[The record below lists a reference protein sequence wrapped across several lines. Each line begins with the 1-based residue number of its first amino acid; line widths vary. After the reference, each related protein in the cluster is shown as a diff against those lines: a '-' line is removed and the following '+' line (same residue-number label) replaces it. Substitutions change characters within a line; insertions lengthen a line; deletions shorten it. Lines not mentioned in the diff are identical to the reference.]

1 MMELK
6 FLGRGAAFNPMEGN
20 TSAYVKEGEK
30 LLLLDCGES
39 VFTELIR
46 RKVLDGVKEVWIAV
60 SHLHSDHCGAL
71 GSLTLYC
78 AEILGF
84 NARILLPAGDAR
96 FENELR
102 QLIRLFG
109 VPDRMVDYVPESSDM
124 GFKSFS
130 GFGFCQTKH
139 APALDCYSFAF
150 ETPDGGVYY
159 TADTAASDG
168 IEAFIQKHPRYEHI
182 YSESI
187 NAEKHPVHLPL
198 HVLADLIPPEDRGRV
213 SIMHLNGAGCKDAA
227 KSLGFDVVRCDG

>member
-6 FLGRGAAFNPMEGN
+6 FLGRGAAFNPLEGN

-60 SHLHSDHCGAL
+60 SHMHSDHCGAL

-78 AEILGF
+78 AEKLYF
-84 NARILLPAGDAR
+84 NARILLPEGDAR
-96 FENELR
+96 FESELR

-109 VPDRMVDYVPESSDM
+109 VPDHMVDYVPESTDM
-124 GFKSFS
+124 GFQAFS
-130 GFGFCQTKH
+130 GFRFCQTKH

-150 ETPDGGVYY
+150 ETPGGGVFF
-159 TADTAASDG
+159 TADTASADG
-168 IEAFIQKHPRYEHI
+168 MAAFIEQHPGFEHI

-187 NAEKHPVHLPL
+187 NAEKHSVHLPL
-198 HVLADLIPPEDRGRV
+198 HVLADLIPPEDRSRV
-213 SIMHLNGAGCKDAA
+213 SIMHLNGAGCEEAA
-227 KSLGFDVVRCDG
+227 RALGFDVVSCD